1 MLWCR
6 EVTVMNCSVCWMRWT
21 SKKSSWWNCAK
32 GKMRRWHVD
41 ISIVIHKMVT
51 KPHHSEKFIF
61 LQDFVHFFGSNLRS
75 FFLLYIYQI
84 YLSWIHVDEK
94 VLLKNFG
101 VISIPDSS
109 CYCGWRAYSSSF
121 VLQIFCAPLYLF
133 VCWPQWAP
141 YSRLSLPPQDQHL
154 ALSLYD
160 EQA

>member
-1 MLWCR
+1 MSGSDCDELQWMLD
-6 EVTVMNCSVCWMRWT
+6 EVDVQ
-21 SKKSSWWNCAK
+21 
-32 GKMRRWHVD
+32 
-41 ISIVIHKMVT
+41 
-51 KPHHSEKFIF
+51 EIF
-61 LQDFVHFFGSNLRS
+61 LVELCKRENETLACGHIHRHSQDGYKTSPLWKIHFSARFCALFWRS